1 MTKARD
7 LSKLLSTSNGKIAG
21 SNLDVSF
28 ENISDTGTEGTKV
41 ASGTTAQRGST
52 TGQWRYNTTSGF
64 FEGRAASGSFLS
76 LEPSPTVTSVD
87 ISEVDSQ
94 AGGNQTVVITGT
106 NFTSGATAS
115 FVGSSA
121 SFDASTTTVDNSTQ
135 ITAVAPKASFLNAQ
149 EPYKVK
155 VTSASGLTGTSSTGL
170 INVDTA
176 PTWTTNAGSL
186 GSIGENATG
195 NHFTVAASDADG
207 DTVAY
212 SLQSGSLGGLS
223 LNSSTGVI
231 SGDPTDVSSNTTNS
245 FTLRATAGSKTADRA
260 FTYITNNIIAV
271 PSGVSSWTYPVNA
284 QHSGAF
290 NSSNYYGYGFDVEDG
305 DGSLNQDEGSYEYPI
320 LSKYSIRS
328 SVNED
333 VILQLYNLSS
343 YTSGTNL
350 LQFGAIWT
358 DPTAMAQTNTLMAR
372 NDLSNG
378 DGVYLTN
385 GGYGNSLTTGFYTG
399 GSNHNAS
406 GQGSD
411 DRESQSSI
419 SYTGNSISLVIKKDT
434 GTNARKI
441 AFYTGDTKIYT
452 YTLQIPSSKPN
463 IYWYV
468 GHGYSGSA
476 RIINNLTPH
485 VRYSASTGY
494 DFTV

>member
-1 MTKARD
+1 MAQTKVRFDRAVEGA
-7 LSKLLSTSNGKIAG
+7 T
-21 SNLDVSF
+21 
-28 ENISDTGTEGTKV
+28 NIVDSGTEGTKV
-41 ASGTTAQRGST
+41 AAGTTAQRGST
-52 TGQWRYNTTSGF
+52 TGQWRYNTTTGF
-64 FEGRAASGSFLS
+64 FEGRGASDFNS
-76 LEPSPTVTSVD
+76 LAPTPTITSSD
-87 ISEVDSQ
+87 ISEVDST

-106 NFTSGATAS
+106 NFSSGGTVA

-121 SFDASTTTVDNSTQ
+121 TFNASTTTFNSATQ
-135 ITAVAPKASFLNAQ
+135 VTAVAPKSSFLNAQ
-149 EPYKVK
+149 EPYKIK
-155 VTSASGLTGTSSTGL
+155 FTGSTGIAGTSASGL
-170 INVDTA
+170 INVDNA

-343 YTSGTNL
+343 YTSGSNL
-350 LQFGAIWT
+350 IQFGAIWT
-358 DPTAMAQTNTLMAR
+358 DPTGMAQTNTIMAT

-385 GGYGNSLTTGFYTG
+385 GGYGNSVTTGFYTG
-399 GSNHNAS
+399 GSGHNAT
-406 GQGSD
+406 GQGSSN
-411 DRESQSSI
+411 RENQSSVN
-419 SYTGNSISLVIKKDT
+419 YTNNTISLVIKKDT

-476 RIINNLTPH
+476 SIINNLTPH